1 MDRECEI
8 SNCEAFAANPTFRE
22 QFDMELELLQVGSY
36 VLCLSIAYYSISD

>member
-8 SNCEAFAANPTFRE
+8 SNRETFAANPAFRE

-36 VLCLSIAYYSISD
+36 VLSLPIACWSISE